1 MIMMNL
7 LEELARHLEFCGFGT
22 VADENADGDIHWA
35 RMPDSPD
42 DCICVFS
49 TDSGVGGPDSTARFQ
64 IMNRA
69 KSTRTAYELS
79 YAIAQELD
87 DYSGFLNGDGHDV
100 HIEIINAATGL
111 GPDTKKREVYVT
123 NIAVKYCN

>member
-1 MIMMNL
+1 MNL
-7 LEELARHLEFCGFGT
+7 LEELAAHLEYCGFGT
-22 VADENADGDIHWA
+22 AASAEADGDIHWG

-49 TDSGVGGPDSTARFQ
+49 TDSGVGGMDSTARLQ
-64 IMNRA
+64 IINRA
-69 KSTRTAYELS
+69 RSTKTAYETS
-79 YAIAQELD
+79 YAIAQELED
-87 DYSGFLNGDGHDV
+87 FNGFLHGDGRLVD
-100 HIEIINAATGL
+100 IEIINAATGL

>member
-1 MIMMNL
+1 MTMNL

-22 VADENADGDIHWA
+22 VADDTTDGNIQWA

-42 DCICVFS
+42 DCICLYS
-49 TDSGVGGPDSTARFQ
+49 SDSGVGGPDSTARIQ

-69 KSTRTAYELS
+69 ASTREAYEVS

-87 DYSGFLNGDGHDV
+87 DFYGFLHGDGRLV
-100 HIEIINAATGL
+100 NIEIINSASGL
-111 GPDTKKREVYVT
+111 GPDTKKREIYVT
-123 NIAVKYCN
+123 NIAVKYCS

>member
-1 MIMMNL
+1 MNL
-7 LEELARHLEFCGFGT
+7 LEELAAHLEYCGFGT
-22 VADENADGDIHWA
+22 AASAEADGDIHWG

-49 TDSGVGGPDSTARFQ
+49 TDSGVGGMDSTARLQ

-69 KSTRTAYELS
+69 RSTKTAYETS
-79 YAIAQELD
+79 YAIAQELED
-87 DYSGFLNGDGHDV
+87 FNGFLHGDGRLVD
-100 HIEIINAATGL
+100 IEIINAATGL

>member
-1 MIMMNL
+1 MRMNL
-7 LEELARHLEFCGFGT
+7 LEELAAHLEVCGFGALAT
-22 VADENADGDIHWA
+22 AETDGNIHWA

-49 TDSGVGGPDSTARFQ
+49 TDSGVGGADSLARFQ

-69 KSTRTAYELS
+69 KSARTAYETS

-87 DYSGFLNGDGHDV
+87 DFDGFLCGDGRLV
-100 HIEIINAATGL
+100 NVEVINAATGL
-111 GPDTKKREVYVT
+111 GPDTKKREIYVT
-123 NIAVKYCN
+123 NIAVRYCA

>member
-1 MIMMNL
+1 MCMNL
-7 LEELARHLEFCGFGT
+7 LEELAAHLEYCGFGT
-22 VADENADGDIHWA
+22 AASAEADGDIHWG

-49 TDSGVGGPDSTARFQ
+49 TDSGVGGMDSTARFQ

-69 KSTRTAYELS
+69 RSTKTAYETS
-79 YAIAQELD
+79 YAIAQELED
-87 DYSGFLNGDGHDV
+87 FNGFLHGDGRLVD
-100 HIEIINAATGL
+100 IEIINAATGL

>member
-1 MIMMNL
+1 MISMNL
-7 LEELARHLEFCGFGT
+7 MEEMALHLEFCGFGT
-22 VADENADGDIHWA
+22 TADEITDGDIHWG

-49 TDSGVGGPDSTARFQ
+49 TDSGVGGPDSTARLQ

-69 KSTRTAYELS
+69 RSTKTAYEVS
-79 YAIAQELD
+79 CAIAQELD
-87 DYSGFLNGDGHDV
+87 DFSGFLNGDGHAV
-100 HIEIINAATGL
+100 TVTVINAATGL

>member
-1 MIMMNL
+1 MNL
-7 LEELARHLEFCGFGT
+7 LEELAAHLEYCGFGI
-22 VADENADGDIHWA
+22 AASAEADGDIHWG

-49 TDSGVGGPDSTARFQ
+49 TDSGVGGMDSTARIQ

-69 KSTRTAYELS
+69 RSTKTAYETS
-79 YAIAQELD
+79 YAIAQELED
-87 DYSGFLNGDGHDV
+87 FNGFLHGDGRLVD
-100 HIEIINAATGL
+100 IEIINAATGL

>member
-1 MIMMNL
+1 MTMNL
-7 LEELARHLEFCGFGT
+7 LEEIARHLEFCGLGV
-22 VADENADGDIHWA
+22 VADETTDGDIHWA
-35 RMPDSPD
+35 RMPDAPD
-42 DCICVFS
+42 DCICVYS

-69 KSTRTAYELS
+69 KSTKKAYEVS

-87 DYSGFLNGDGHDV
+87 DYNGFLFGDGRSV
-100 HIEIINAATGL
+100 KIEIINAASGL

-123 NIAVKYCN
+123 NIAVKYCD

>member
-1 MIMMNL
+1 MNL
-7 LEELARHLEFCGFGT
+7 LEELAAHLEYCGFGT
-22 VADENADGDIHWA
+22 AASAEADGDIHWG

-42 DCICVFS
+42 DCVCVFS
-49 TDSGVGGPDSTARFQ
+49 TDSGVGGMDSTARIQ

-69 KSTRTAYELS
+69 KSTKTAYETS
-79 YAIAQELD
+79 YAIAQELED
-87 DYSGFLNGDGHDV
+87 FNGFLHGDGRLVD
-100 HIEIINAATGL
+100 IEVVNAATGL

>member
-1 MIMMNL
+1 MNL
-7 LEELARHLEFCGFGT
+7 LEELAAHLEYCGFGT
-22 VADENADGDIHWA
+22 AASAEADGDIHWG

-49 TDSGVGGPDSTARFQ
+49 TDSGVGGVDSTARVQ

-69 KSTRTAYELS
+69 KSTRTAYEVS

-87 DYSGFLNGDGHDV
+87 KYTGFLNGDGHDV
-100 HIEIINAATGL
+100 IIEVINAATGL

-123 NIAVKYCN
+123 NIAVKYCV

>member
-1 MIMMNL
+1 MNL
-7 LEELARHLEFCGFGT
+7 LEELAAHLEYCGFGT
-22 VADENADGDIHWA
+22 AASAEADGDIHWG

-49 TDSGVGGPDSTARFQ
+49 TDSGVGGMDSTARIQ

-69 KSTRTAYELS
+69 KSTKIAYETS
-79 YAIAQELD
+79 YAIAQELED
-87 DYSGFLNGDGHDV
+87 FNGFLHGDGRLVD
-100 HIEIINAATGL
+100 IEIINAATGL

>member
-1 MIMMNL
+1 MNL
-7 LEELARHLEFCGFGT
+7 LEELAAHLEYCGFGT
-22 VADENADGDIHWA
+22 AASAEADGDIHWG

-49 TDSGVGGPDSTARFQ
+49 TDSGVGGMDSTARIQ

-69 KSTRTAYELS
+69 RSTKTAYETS
-79 YAIAQELD
+79 YAIAQELED
-87 DYSGFLNGDGHDV
+87 FNGFLHGDGRLVD
-100 HIEIINAATGL
+100 IEIINAATGL

>member
-1 MIMMNL
+1 MIVMNL

-22 VADENADGDIHWA
+22 AADAETDGNIHWA

-49 TDSGVGGPDSTARFQ
+49 TDSGVGGVDSTARFQ

-69 KSTRTAYELS
+69 KSTRAAYETS
-79 YAIAQELD
+79 YEIAQMLD
-87 DYSGFLNGDGHDV
+87 DFNGFLCGDGRLVD
-100 HIEIINAATGL
+100 IEIINAASGL

>member
-1 MIMMNL
+1 MNL
-7 LEELARHLEFCGFGT
+7 LEELAAHLEYCGFGT
-22 VADENADGDIHWA
+22 AASAEADGDIHWG

-49 TDSGVGGPDSTARFQ
+49 TDSGVGGMDSTARIQ

-69 KSTRTAYELS
+69 KSTKTAYETS
-79 YAIAQELD
+79 YAIAQELED
-87 DYSGFLNGDGHDV
+87 FNGFLHGDGRLVD
-100 HIEIINAATGL
+100 IEIINAATGL

>member
-1 MIMMNL
+1 MNL
-7 LEELARHLEFCGFGT
+7 LEELAAHLEYCGFGT
-22 VADENADGDIHWA
+22 AASVEADGDIHWG

-49 TDSGVGGPDSTARFQ
+49 TDSGVGGMDSTARIQ

-69 KSTRTAYELS
+69 RSTKTAYETS
-79 YAIAQELD
+79 YAIAQELED
-87 DYSGFLNGDGHDV
+87 FNGFLHGDGRLVDV
-100 HIEIINAATGL
+100 EIINAATGL